1 MSAQNEFAFF
11 PGCVLSQAAKESKI
25 SLEAIAPI
33 LGIKLHEI
41 KGWSCCGA
49 TQAQD
54 VDPIATL
61 VANARNLA
69 LAEGMNMPVLTTC
82 STCFL
87 TLTRAKTALDRGQ
100 KDRINTFLAK
110 GNMHYQGTTEV
121 TSLLWVLY
129 QNVETLRAKVV
140 KPLSNLKVA
149 LFYGCHSLRPEK
161 ATQKRESSVN
171 PKSFETVVEALGA
184 KIVPFEKRL
193 DCCGFHASYPAVKSV
208 QKMSSQIVNN
218 ADENGADCIVTPC
231 PLCQMQL
238 DIYQERYQDV
248 QNSEARVP
256 IIHLSQLVGLA
267 LGLSKEQLGFEHN
280 IVNTNSVKVG

>member
-110 GNMHYQGTTEV
+110 GNMQYQGTTDV

-161 ATQKRESSVN
+161 ATQNRESSVN

-231 PLCQMQL
+231 PLCQI
-238 DIYQERYQDV
+238 D
-248 QNSEARVP
+248 A
-256 IIHLSQLVGLA
+256 A
-267 LGLSKEQLGFEHN
+267 
-280 IVNTNSVKVG
+280 

>member
-11 PGCVLSQAAKESKI
+11 PGCVLSQAAKESKM
-25 SLEAIAPI
+25 SLEAIAPM

-49 TQAQD
+49 TQAQC
-54 VDPIATL
+54 VDPMATL
-61 VANARNLA
+61 VANARNIA
-69 LAEGMNMPVLTTC
+69 LAEQMNMPVLTTC
-82 STCFL
+82 STCML
-87 TLTRAKTALDRGQ
+87 TLTRAKTTLDKGA
-100 KDRINTFLAK
+100 KDRINTFLK
-110 GNMHYQGTTEV
+110 EGNMQYKGTSEI

-129 QNVETLRAKVV
+129 QNIDTLKAKVV

-161 ATQKRESSVN
+161 ELGEKESSTN

-184 KIVPFEKRL
+184 KVVPFEKRL

-208 QKMSSQIVNN
+208 QKMSSQIVGSADNN
-218 ADENGADCIVTPC
+218 KADVVVTPC

-238 DIYQERYQDV
+238 DIYQERYQDAQSSKV
-248 QNSEARVP
+248 RKP

-267 LGLSKEQLGFEHN
+267 LGLKNKELGLDLN
-280 IVNTNSVKVG
+280 IVDATKLI

>member
-69 LAEGMNMPVLTTC
+69 LAEGMNMPVLTMC

-110 GNMHYQGTTEV
+110 GNMQYQGTTEV

-129 QNVETLRAKVV
+129 QNVEMLRAKVV
-140 KPLSNLKVA
+140 KPLSNLRVA

-161 ATQKRESSVN
+161 AIGNRESSVN

-248 QNSEARVP
+248 QNSDARVP